1 MHGAYS
7 MTVRERGLKT
17 VWRRSGLRR
26 CGYPAAADKMN
37 QRIIVVFFST
47 LALTLHPSANGLE
60 TGHAAPDCSLTPVGN
75 EQRYDMHQFRGKV
88 LYVDFWASWCFP
100 CARSFSFMNELDS
113 ELRNRGLQILA
124 INLDE
129 NSDDAKNFLAKHPTR
144 FSVAFDA
151 GGRCPQD
158 FGVKAMPSS
167 YLVDRKGIIRHVH
180 LGFRP
185 GEAEKLRVFVEQLL
199 AESSQGH

>member
-60 TGHAAPDCSLTPVGN
+60 TGQAAPDCSLTPVGD